1 MARPNAALSDGAH
14 VVIIGAGIV
23 GRALA
28 YHLAFHR
35 YGAALDSKCVIV
47 RDLPDYPISR
57 IETGQWLPGE
67 GELRS
72 ARVAVDD

>member
-1 MARPNAALSDGAH
+1 MARPNAALPDSARAA
-14 VVIIGAGIV
+14 IIGAGIV

-35 YGAALDSKCVIV
+35 YGAALDGKCVIV

-57 IETGQWLPGE
+57 VETGQWLPGE

-72 ARVAVDD
+72 ARIAVDD